1 MNDAD
6 IVLDAV
12 RRVKAGELKRPTNC
26 VHLEQITAIEPSA
39 VGCEDCLKSG
49 SKWVHLRVCLTCGYV
64 GCCNSSPN
72 KHASRHAKVQLH
84 LNKGL
89 AGAPDWV
96 RDEVRTTMAVN
107 PVAADAFTLVI
118 VAAGQHHKHPGLAG
132 HEPDIAAG
140 MHVVD
145 SDGRRVG
152 DVEAVEIDEVTGR
165 ITRIR
170 LDVDGQALLV
180 DLQGRPDGVQ
190 QGTRLAVRIPAK
202 AVHRFEGAAT

>member
-72 KHASRHAKVQLH
+72 KHASRHAK
-84 LNKGL
+84 
-89 AGAPDWV
+89 
-96 RDEVRTTMAVN
+96 E
-107 PVAADAFTLVI
+107 
-118 VAAGQHHKHPGLAG
+118 AG
-132 HEPDIAAG
+132 HP
-140 MHVVD
+140 VVMSMESGEEWMWCYED
-145 SDGRRVG
+145 EDFIVPRR
-152 DVEAVEIDEVTGR
+152 R
-165 ITRIR
+165 
-170 LDVDGQALLV
+170 
-180 DLQGRPDGVQ
+180 
-190 QGTRLAVRIPAK
+190 
-202 AVHRFEGAAT
+202 